1 MSASNQAR
9 RGPFAKGNI
18 LHIVHSQLTWLH
30 PSPPSSLHVASPSA
44 EQRVSPPPLSSS
56 RAAMHGVHWLCLPP
70 IVALELLWCAR
81 SLPGSVSNCRSMCR
95 HWRGGRRRPNPPGS
109 NGVVA
114 PLMSHPL
121 SGIHSSAWTAP
132 VCFVSVQTTG
142 AVAVT
147 AVSPVSRPSSL
158 ITTIVLSP
166 LPIASQ
172 PRCPGGVS
180 GGFAIQA
187 SEQTPVDR
195 FVCVCA
201 RRFSTLLLLRGSFS

>member
-1 MSASNQAR
+1 MRILNDECEQPGEAR
-9 RGPFAKGNI
+9 AFRAKGNI

-109 NGVVA
+109 NGVVGR
-114 PLMSHPL
+114 S
-121 SGIHSSAWTAP
+121 TDE
-132 VCFVSVQTTG
+132 
-142 AVAVT
+142 
-147 AVSPVSRPSSL
+147 PSSL
-158 ITTIVLSP
+158 WDPQQRMDGASVLCQR
-166 LPIASQ
+166 ADHRG
-172 PRCPGGVS
+172 RCSHCCVT
-180 GGFAIQA
+180 
-187 SEQTPVDR
+187 SEQALELDHNDR
-195 FVCVCA
+195 AVA
-201 RRFSTLLLLRGSFS
+201 IANS